1 MTVTKPGGEYDSV
14 DMLESSPDL
23 SNIGQGTRVLRP
35 RRAAPADIVR
45 PTRAEVNLAAL
56 RHNLHAVK
64 KMAGSAKVWSVLKAD
79 GYGHG
84 APAVARTLERA
95 GAEGFCVALFEEAI
109 ELRDAGIRVPILVM
123 GGYYG
128 ASHAEVISRGLVPV
142 VYDLAQVEA
151 FARAQR
157 ALGTNAPLGVHLKV
171 DTGMARL
178 GLRHNEL
185 ARFAEGV
192 AQFPEVRVTG
202 LMTHLA
208 CAEAPTNAE
217 TEEQMLKFDEA
228 TALLAKHG
236 VRPEVRHAANSA
248 ALGRASAKLDAVR
261 PGIAVFGL
269 SPVPIQEELWQV
281 MRVRTEIVS
290 LRSVDVGDSV
300 GYSALWKAS
309 RPSRI
314 ATIPMGYADGLSRG
328 LTNRGH
334 VLIRGK
340 RAPIVGAVS
349 MDMSMID
356 VTDIPGVSLRDE
368 AVVLGPQDGPLGK
381 DLISAEQVAAACGT
395 IAWEV
400 LTSISRRVPRFYRE
414 P

>member
-248 ALGRASAKLDAVR
+248 ALGRAGAKLDAVR